1 MTIIANDIERIIS
14 NTDLEFLTGKEVLI
28 TGASGLV
35 GSYFVQT
42 MQTLNRI
49 GKGPSRVY
57 VSSKTGLFQFN
68 LNPTVQVLI
77 GDLTDRVFIEELPNF
92 DVIIHAACYAQPSK
106 FLNDP
111 IETLTLNTTSTI
123 ELIKKVKSG
132 GKFLFISSSEVYSGL
147 KSPPFSESQIG
158 ITNTNHFRSPYI
170 EGKRTGEAIVS
181 AIKNQGKIDAKSIRL
196 SLAYGPGTKINDARV
211 INSFIAQAITS
222 SKIILKD
229 AGNAMRTYCYI
240 SDAIEMSFGILS
252 SGPDDVYN
260 VGGNSRIT
268 ILELAN
274 LIASSTNSYIEFA
287 EDVIGGVKGAPDD
300 VWLDMSRTLS
310 LVKKSEFVSL
320 DYGIENTINWQ
331 KKHLFKMST

>member
-1 MTIIANDIERIIS
+1 MSIISNDIDRIIS
-14 NTDLEFLTGKEVLI
+14 NTDLEFLTGKEVLV

-42 MQTLNRI
+42 MQTLSKN

-57 VSSKTGLFQFN
+57 ISSKTGLFQFN
-68 LNPTVQVLI
+68 INPAVQVLI
-77 GDLTDRVFIEELPNF
+77 GDLTDRVFIEKLPSF
-92 DVIIHAACYAQPSK
+92 DVIIHAACYAQPNK

-111 IETLTLNTTSTI
+111 IETLTLNTTSTN

-147 KSPPFSESQIG
+147 KSPPFSESQVG
-158 ITNTNHFRSPYI
+158 TTNTNHFRSPYI
-170 EGKRTGEAIVS
+170 EGKRTGETIVS
-181 AIKNQGKIDAKSIRL
+181 ATKNQGKIDAKSIRL

-222 SKIILKD
+222 SKITLKD

-274 LIASSTNSYIEFA
+274 LIARSTNSFVEFA
-287 EDVIGGVKGAPDD
+287 EDKIGGVKGAPDD
-300 VWLDMSRTLS
+300 VWLDMSKTLS
-310 LVKKSEFVSL
+310 VVKKSEFVSL
-320 DYGIENTINWQ
+320 DYGIQNTINWQ
-331 KKHLFKMST
+331 KTNLFKMDT

>member
-1 MTIIANDIERIIS
+1 MSIISSDIERIIS
-14 NTDLEFLTGKEVLI
+14 NTDLEFLNNKEVLV

-42 MQTLNRI
+42 MQMLNEN

-57 VSSKTGLFQFN
+57 VSSKTGIFALDIS
-68 LNPTVQVLI
+68 PTVQVLI
-77 GDLTDRVFIEELPNF
+77 GDLTNRDFLEKIPNF
-92 DVIIHAACYAQPSK
+92 DVIIHAACYAQPNK

-111 IETLTLNTTSTI
+111 IETLSLNTTSTI
-123 ELIKKVKSG
+123 ELVKKVKSG

-147 KSPPFSESQIG
+147 KSAPFSESQIG
-158 ITNTNHFRSPYI
+158 TTNTNHFRSPYI
-170 EGKRTGEAIVS
+170 EGKRTGEAVVS
-181 AIKNQGKIDAKSIRL
+181 AIRNQGKIDAKSIRL

-229 AGNAMRTYCYI
+229 LGNAMRTYCYI
-240 SDAIEMSFGILS
+240 SDAIEMSFGILN
-252 SGPDDVYN
+252 SGLDNVYN

-274 LIASSTNSYIEFA
+274 LIASFTNSYVEFT
-287 EDVIGGVKGAPDD
+287 EDKNSGVKGAPDD

-320 DYGIENTINWQ
+320 DCGIKNTIKWQ
-331 KKHLFKMST
+331 KENLFKINI

>member
-1 MTIIANDIERIIS
+1 MSIILNDIDRIIS
-14 NTDLEFLTGKEVLI
+14 NTDLEFLTGKNVLV

-42 MQTLNRI
+42 LQALNEN
-49 GKGPSRVY
+49 GNGPSRVY

-68 LNPTVQVLI
+68 INPTVQVLI
-77 GDLTDRVFIEELPNF
+77 GDLTDRFFIERLPNF
-92 DVIIHAACYAQPSK
+92 DVIIHAACYAQPNK

-123 ELIKKVKSG
+123 ELIKKVKYG

-158 ITNTNHFRSPYI
+158 TTNTNHFRSPYI
-170 EGKRTGEAIVS
+170 EGKRTGETIVS
-181 AIKNQGKIDAKSIRL
+181 ATKNQGRIDAKSIRL
-196 SLAYGPGTKINDARV
+196 SLAYGPGTKINDARA

-222 SKIILKD
+222 SRITLKD

-287 EDVIGGVKGAPDD
+287 KDKNSGVKGAPDD

-331 KKHLFKMST
+331 KKHLFKMGT